1 MTRILWIDPGT
12 TTIGFSL
19 IEKEGSRLSLIDF
32 WILSTTPKIDIPLK
46 LLEIGNDIK
55 AIIAQYRPDIL
66 SIEKLYF
73 TKNITTGID
82 VSQARGVVVYEAMKA
97 WLQIF
102 EYTPLQVKR
111 AITGNG
117 KANKLQLQRAI
128 QMIFRLDSLPKPD
141 DAADA
146 IGLGY
151 MGALENTKLQISN

>member
-1 MTRILWIDPGT
+1 M
-12 TTIGFSL
+12 
-19 IEKEGSRLSLIDF
+19 
-32 WILSTTPKIDIPLK
+32 
-46 LLEIGNDIK
+46 
-55 AIIAQYRPDIL
+55 
-66 SIEKLYF
+66 
-73 TKNITTGID
+73 
-82 VSQARGVVVYEAMKA
+82 
-97 WLQIF
+97 F